1 MYRSILILVT
11 SVLMTGCAAFAPAE
25 RPDAPLEI
33 PARFTLYGQGEAA
46 TGRWW
51 EAFNSPELNLLV
63 ETALAGNFD
72 IRTAR
77 ARLEQANAI
86 AHQVGAVLLPSVDA
100 ETTAGVTRS
109 HSKATSHGSGVIS
122 DEQSYYAGLAAS
134 YEVDLWGRLGAD
146 RQAELLTA
154 QAAGED
160 LASATMTVVASVVE
174 TWIGLLAIDR
184 QIALLEDQIK
194 TNETLLNL
202 EKLRF
207 ANGKA
212 QALDVSQQREA
223 LAAAKAQ
230 MPLLEIQTQELRSSL
245 AILLGKAGADLP
257 ITVSSGLPELIALP
271 DAGVPADLLAARP
284 DVRAAGLRLKAADW
298 LVAAARADR
307 LPAIT
312 LSAAAAFSSGSLDLL
327 FNNWFL
333 NLAGSI
339 TGPLFDAGSRS
350 AEVARTRAVA
360 QEYLGDYAQ
369 TVAEAVREVE
379 DVLVTEQR
387 QATYIALLQDQ
398 LDASRMSM
406 KDARLQYLN
415 GQSDYLSYL
424 TAWSSVQSL
433 QRQLV
438 DEQATRIK
446 YRVTLYRALGGSWSQ
461 EITTP
466 DSAPKIDDHPI

>member
-1 MYRSILILVT
+1 MG
-11 SVLMTGCAAFAPAE
+11 GCAAFTPAE
-25 RPDAPLEI
+25 RPDAPLEM
-33 PARFTLYGQGEAA
+33 PAQYTLYGQGEAMA
-46 TGRWW
+46 GRWW

-72 IRTAR
+72 IQTAQ
-77 ARLEQANAI
+77 ARLEQANAL
-86 AHQVGAVLLPSVDA
+86 AHQAGAQLLPSVEA
-100 ETTAGVTRS
+100 EASGALTRS
-109 HSKATSHGSGVIS
+109 QSQATSHGSRVIS
-122 DEQSYYAGLAAS
+122 DEESYSAGLAAA
-134 YEVDLWGRLGAD
+134 YEVDLWGRLAAD

-154 QAAGED
+154 RAAGED
-160 LASATMTVVASVVE
+160 VAAATMTVVAGVVD
-174 TWIGLLAIDR
+174 TWVDLLATHR
-184 QIALLEDQIK
+184 QIALLADQIQ

-230 MPLLEIQTQELRSSL
+230 MPLLEIEAQQLRSSL
-245 AILLGKAGADLP
+245 AILLGKAGTDLP
-257 ITVSSGLPELIALP
+257 MTESARLPELIALP
-271 DAGVPADLLAARP
+271 DTGVPADLLAARP

-298 LVAAARADR
+298 SVAAARADR

-327 FNNWFL
+327 FNNWLL

-360 QEYLGDYAQ
+360 EEYLSAYAQ
-369 TVAEAVREVE
+369 TVATAVREVE
-379 DVLVTEQR
+379 DALVTEQH

-398 LDASRMSM
+398 LDASRTSLQ
-406 KDARLQYLN
+406 DARLQYLN

-438 DEQATRIK
+438 GEQAARIK
-446 YRVTLYRALGGSWSQ
+446 YRVTLHRALGGSWIEGLAAQRSAAK
-461 EITTP
+461 IADTP
-466 DSAPKIDDHPI
+466 S